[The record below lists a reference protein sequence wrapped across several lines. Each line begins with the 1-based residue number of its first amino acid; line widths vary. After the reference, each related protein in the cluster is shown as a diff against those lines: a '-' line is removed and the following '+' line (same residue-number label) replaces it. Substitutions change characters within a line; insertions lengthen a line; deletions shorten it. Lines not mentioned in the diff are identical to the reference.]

1 VPALLRMNAESET
14 DSSRMTPAIYLDQLV
29 AWAIGRETAGPAAAY
44 LLAMLG
50 VTVVLTLASIRVL
63 KRGAVPE

>member
-1 VPALLRMNAESET
+1 
-14 DSSRMTPAIYLDQLV
+14 MTPAIYLDQLV